1 MRITAY
7 RCWSVFSFPHSRP
20 LPATTTPTRHVPSGL
35 SYSSRRVSLPEAA
48 LRAHALPPSPGPM
61 SDENKHNPSAE
72 LQFDTAEPV
81 GGTGATATSLAC
93 TACSTEIRTSYYE
106 VNGAVVCAPC
116 RGKLQA
122 QLNAGSRSGR
132 FGKAVGFG
140 LIAAAVGSA
149 LYYGV
154 LALTGY
160 EIGLVAI
167 VVGFLVGRAV
177 NLGSNGRGGRA
188 YQLLAVGLTYFA
200 IVTTYIPM
208 IIKSA
213 KEQATVEATADSTGQ
228 KRVADNAPVSPPSAP
243 GASGTELQGTAAT
256 AATATEASSP
266 KVQKLTVGTVVLGLA
281 VLLAF
286 AAAAPILAGMEN
298 IVGMVIIGIGMFEA
312 WRQNQRV
319 ELTITGP
326 YRVGAKRD
334 GDGSIEGASA

>member
-1 MRITAY
+1 
-7 RCWSVFSFPHSRP
+7 
-20 LPATTTPTRHVPSGL
+20 
-35 SYSSRRVSLPEAA
+35 
-48 LRAHALPPSPGPM
+48 M
-61 SDENKHNPSAE
+61 SDETKHNPSAE

-93 TACSTEIRTSYYE
+93 TACSIEIRTSYYE
-106 VNGAVVCAPC
+106 VNGAVVCGAC

-122 QLNAGSRSGR
+122 QLTGGSSSGR
-132 FGKAVGFG
+132 LGKAVGFG

-177 NLGSNGRGGRA
+177 NHGSNGRGGRA

-213 KEQATVEATADSTGQ
+213 KDQAVVEATADSTAK
-228 KRVADNAPVSPPSAP
+228 KRVADDAHVSPASASA
-243 GASGTELQGTAAT
+243 ASGAELQGTAAT
-256 AATATEASSP
+256 AAAPTETSDP
-266 KVQKLTVGTVVLGLA
+266 KVQKLTVGKVIVGLA

-286 AAAAPILAGMEN
+286 AAAMPILAGMGN
-298 IVGMVIIGIGMFEA
+298 IVGMLIIGIGLFEA

-319 ELTITGP
+319 QLTITGP

-334 GDGSIEGASA
+334 GEGSTEGASA